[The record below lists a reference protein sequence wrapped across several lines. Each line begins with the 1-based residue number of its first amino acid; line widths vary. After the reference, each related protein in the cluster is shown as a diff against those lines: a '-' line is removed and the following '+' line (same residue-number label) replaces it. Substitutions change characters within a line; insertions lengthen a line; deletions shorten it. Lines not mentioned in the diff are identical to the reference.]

1 MSGLEN
7 IKIYTI
13 PELCEILRLT
23 PQSVR
28 KQLKEGKLKGRKVGT
43 KWLVTEDAVIEYLRG
58 E

>member
-1 MSGLEN
+1 MSLED

-13 PELCEILRLT
+13 PELTEILRLT